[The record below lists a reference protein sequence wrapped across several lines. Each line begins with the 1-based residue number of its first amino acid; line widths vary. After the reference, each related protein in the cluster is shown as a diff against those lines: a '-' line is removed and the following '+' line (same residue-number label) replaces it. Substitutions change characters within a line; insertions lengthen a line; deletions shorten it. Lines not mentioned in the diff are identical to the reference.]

1 MKIIREK
8 ILNAGDKE
16 VVFNLWNIEY
26 PVNLSFATMA
36 EMDSYLNTLS
46 DLTFYLLKNETN
58 QIEGWAMTFGR
69 EQEKWFAI
77 TISHEVQGQGKGRY
91 LLDKLKSENDILNGW
106 VIDHENYYK
115 NDGQKYKS
123 PLLFYKKNDF
133 QIFPEYRLDIPI
145 LSAIKISWYK
155 NKNTGGPK
163 FE

>member
-77 TISHEVQGQGKGRY
+77 TISHEVQGQGKGSY

-106 VIDHENYYK
+106 VIDHENYSK
-115 NDGQKYKS
+115 NDGQQYKS

-133 QIFPEYRLDIPI
+133 QIFTEYRHPD
-145 LSAIKISWYK
+145 SFCYK
-155 NKNTGGPK
+155 D
-163 FE
+163 